1 MVQIIVVPAIRIGPQ
16 VRLCIMP
23 ADYMGILDFTAI
35 SHRNGSF
42 YGRESRVPLEQDV
55 SDITVFI
62 AACVD
67 NLTLVRHEALRLLN
81 ESRLDLDPKM

>member
-1 MVQIIVVPAIRIGPQ
+1 MVQIIGVPAVRMGPQ

-23 ADYMGILDFTAI
+23 ADRMGILDFTAI
-35 SHRNGSF
+35 SHRKGSF
-42 YGRESRVPLEQDV
+42 YGRKSRVPLEQDV

-67 NLTLVRHEALRLLN
+67 NLTVVRHEALRLLN
-81 ESRLDLDPKM
+81 ESRLDPNPKI